1 MTKVVFTHFDVSNWG
16 KVTRA
21 PLVSKTEVCF
31 EKLKNQL
38 KKVSTP
44 LSRVLTRI
52 ILDHSVYYGTKF
64 SVRHAGVKY
73 AYPGYE

>member
-38 KKVSTP
+38 RKVSTP
-44 LSRVLTRI
+44 LSVCVRAYRIGSFCVLW
-52 ILDHSVYYGTKF
+52 
-64 SVRHAGVKY
+64 
-73 AYPGYE
+73 